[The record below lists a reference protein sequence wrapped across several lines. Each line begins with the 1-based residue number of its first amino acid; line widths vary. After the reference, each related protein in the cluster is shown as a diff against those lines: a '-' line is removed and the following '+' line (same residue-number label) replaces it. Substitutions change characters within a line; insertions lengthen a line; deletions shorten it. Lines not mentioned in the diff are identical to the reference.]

1 MVTGDY
7 HYTATSVARRVGMI
21 PSNGKVFIIQAESEF
36 QTLTQSPSWGES
48 EQELDMPSQSHS
60 QSEPLSKS
68 AYQVVQGLQAKLT
81 QVRSALRTRSSIHL
95 TRHFGSDSPSGSA
108 APQLP
113 RASSGLLP
121 AKGIYPQ
128 TGSQDL
134 GLPQT
139 QSRGA
144 MSTGGGL
151 CAKTSRLA
159 SVSWHLPRQR
169 IVPTNH
175 GWFSKEAGHPHQASG
190 QVQGLLGGLRHPQAM
205 QGSPQSS
212 LPRPVHLQ
220 DDPPLLPE
228 DEEDHHLPSGHDPT
242 APGHP
247 QHLCQGLRLTLEGS
261 GESCQGAQALEALA
275 SIAEGQAQCCVTGS
289 AFAHLLHQ
297 ADLSVLKTVM
307 QNAVVFA
314 RMQSSQKGQ
323 VMELLGSRGLYQM
336 LGGHQRH
343 IPVSLAS
350 FTFA

>member
-36 QTLTQSPSWGES
+36 QSLTQSPSWDES

-60 QSEPLSKS
+60 RSESLSKS
-68 AYQVVQGLQAKLT
+68 AYQVIGGLQAKLT

-95 TRHFGSDSPSGSA
+95 THHFGSDSPSGSA

-113 RASSGLLP
+113 RASSALVP
-121 AKGIYPQ
+121 AKGTYPQ
-128 TGSQDL
+128 TTSQDL
-134 GLPQT
+134 GPPQT

-144 MSTGGGL
+144 MRTGEGL
-151 CAKTSRLA
+151 RAICPT
-159 SVSWHLPRQR
+159 SVSWRLPSQYS
-169 IVPTNH
+169 ISTNQPH
-175 GWFSKEAGHPHQASG
+175 EWLTKGPAGHSHHASG
-190 QVQGLLGGLRHPQAM
+190 QVQEGLRHPQAM
-205 QGSPQSS
+205 QGSPQSFP
-212 LPRPVHLQ
+212 LHLQ

-228 DEEDHHLPSGHDPT
+228 DEEDHHLPPGQPPT
-242 APGHP
+242 APGHL

-289 AFAHLLHQ
+289 AFAHLLQQ

-336 LGGHQRH
+336 LDGHQRH